1 MRSLGDLHPAS
12 IFCYFAG
19 VMCVGM
25 LSLHPGLIILSLL
38 GCLTLQLM
46 HGQLK
51 ARATAAGLGMFL
63 VLTLLNP
70 IFYHDGVTVLFVVND
85 RPITL
90 EALLYGAAAA
100 GMILS
105 MIGWFRL
112 LSHALTGDRLLYL
125 LGRLSPRLALLVSMA
140 LRFVPAF
147 ARQGRRIHQTQQ
159 GLGLYRGENAPDAL
173 RGRMREFSILTT
185 WALENGIVTADSM
198 AARGYDTGR
207 RTSYTPFRFT
217 RADALFLLF
226 SLALTAITLTGVLGG
241 ALKFDYYPALT
252 LPADTLFARAGLCA
266 YGALCLL
273 PALMEGGERIR
284 WRCLQS
290 RI

>member
-1 MRSLGDLHPAS
+1 MRSLGELHPLS
-12 IFCYFAG
+12 VFCYFAG
-19 VMCVGM
+19 VMSVSM
-25 LSLHPGLIILSLL
+25 LSLHPALIILSLL
-38 GCLTLQLM
+38 GCLTLLLLHNQV
-46 HGQLK
+46 K
-51 ARATAAGLGMFL
+51 ARTLAASLGLFT

-70 IFYHDGVTVLFVVND
+70 LFYHDGITVLFVIND
-85 RPITL
+85 RPFTL

-105 MIGWFRL
+105 MVGWFRL
-112 LSHALTGDRLLYL
+112 LSRALTSDRLLYL
-125 LGRLSPRLALLVSMA
+125 LGRLSPRLALMVSMA

-147 ARQGRRIHQTQQ
+147 ARQGQRIHQAQQ
-159 GLGLYRGENAPDAL
+159 GLGLYRGDNAPDAL
-173 RGRMREFSILTT
+173 RSRIREFSILTT

-198 AARGYDTGR
+198 AARGYGTGR
-207 RTSYTPFRFT
+207 RT
-217 RADALFLLF
+217 ALFMLF
-226 SLALTAITLTGVLGG
+226 SLALTAVTLTAILSS

-252 LPADTLFARAGLCA
+252 LPADTLLARAGLCA
-266 YGALCLL
+266 YGVLCLL

>member
-1 MRSLGDLHPAS
+1 MRSLGELHPLS
-12 IFCYFAG
+12 VFCYFAG
-19 VMCVGM
+19 VMSVSM
-25 LSLHPGLIILSLL
+25 LSLHPALIILSLL
-38 GCLTLQLM
+38 GCLTLLLLHNQV
-46 HGQLK
+46 K
-51 ARATAAGLGMFL
+51 ARTLAASLGLFT

-70 IFYHDGVTVLFVVND
+70 LFYHDGITVLFVIND
-85 RPITL
+85 RPFTL

-105 MIGWFRL
+105 MVGWFRL
-112 LSHALTGDRLLYL
+112 LSRALTSDRLLYL
-125 LGRLSPRLALLVSMA
+125 LGRLSPSMA

-147 ARQGRRIHQTQQ
+147 ARQGQRIHQAQQ
-159 GLGLYRGENAPDAL
+159 GLGLYRGDNAPDAL
-173 RGRMREFSILTT
+173 RSRIREFSILTT

-198 AARGYDTGR
+198 AARGYGTGR
-207 RTSYTPFRFT
+207 RTSYAIFRFT
-217 RADALFLLF
+217 RADALFMLF
-226 SLALTAITLTGVLGG
+226 SLALTAVTLTAILSS

-252 LPADTLFARAGLCA
+252 LPADTLLARAGLCA
-266 YGALCLL
+266 YGVLCLL